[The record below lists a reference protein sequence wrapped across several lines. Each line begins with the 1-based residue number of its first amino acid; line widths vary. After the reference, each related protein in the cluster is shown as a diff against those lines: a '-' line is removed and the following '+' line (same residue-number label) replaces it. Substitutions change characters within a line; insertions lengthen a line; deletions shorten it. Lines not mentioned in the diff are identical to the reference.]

1 MGLNVLEYLNN
12 GDLLKVALEKDLG
25 IDASNEYL

>member
-1 MGLNVLEYLNN
+1 MGLSVLDYLNN

-25 IDASNEYL
+25 IDAANEYL

>member
-1 MGLNVLEYLNN
+1 MGNNVLEYLNN

-25 IDASNEYL
+25 VDAANEYL